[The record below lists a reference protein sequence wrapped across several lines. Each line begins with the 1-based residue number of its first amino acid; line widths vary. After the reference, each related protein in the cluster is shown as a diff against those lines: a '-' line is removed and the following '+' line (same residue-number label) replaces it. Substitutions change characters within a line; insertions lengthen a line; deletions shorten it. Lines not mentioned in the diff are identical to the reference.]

1 MSSLG
6 YDEALVQKLKYW
18 TQDTSITITSP
29 DETRRLFEYQADI
42 NNDKPIQLPL
52 IALRR
57 KPSIDIQS
65 LNKKPLTFDGWRQ
78 QGNENKISQL
88 NGIPIQLGYTIDI
101 YTRHAD
107 EALDYVRSFIF
118 NIINFPKLT
127 IEIPYNDSKLTHNAN
142 IRLESPVT
150 DNSDIPERLMPGQFS
165 RWTISINIDDA
176 YLFDYRTKDTL
187 KIVVD
192 SVDAKL
198 QSEKD
203 D

>member
-142 IRLESPVT
+142 IRL
-150 DNSDIPERLMPGQFS
+150 MPGQFS